1 MEFADV
7 VRSRRMSRSFDA
19 RPIPRELIQSAVDLA
34 TRSPSAGKAQGWH
47 LLMLEGDAVKEFWND
62 TLPAERR
69 DTFAWP
75 DLLCAPLIILPFA
88 DPQMYVT
95 RYAEDDKAST
105 GLGAGAH
112 AWSVPYW
119 TVDTSFA
126 VMTLLLACTDLELG
140 ALFFAVFSGEE
151 QVRERFGVPDGL
163 QLLGAIAVGY
173 PTGADRPGRSAS
185 RARRQADSVMH
196 WGHW

>member
-1 MEFADV
+1 
-7 VRSRRMSRSFDA
+7 MSRAFDT
-19 RPIPRELIQSAVDLA
+19 RPVPRELIDSAVDLA

-47 LLMLEGDAVKEFWND
+47 LLMLEGEALVEFWNAS
-62 TLPAERR
+62 LPPERR
-69 DTFAWP
+69 DAFAWP
-75 DLLCAPLIILPFA
+75 DLLSAPLIILPFA
-88 DPQMYVT
+88 DPQMYVA
-95 RYAEDDKAST
+95 RYAEEDKAAT
-105 GLGAGAH
+105 GLGVGTH

-126 VMTLLLACTDLELG
+126 VMTLLLACTDLGLG

-151 QVRERFGVPDGL
+151 QVRQRFGVPDGL

-173 PTGADRPGRSAS
+173 SSGTDRPGRSA
-185 RARRQADSVMH
+185 ARERRPSDEVMH